1 MDDAE
6 VRPSEAQSG
15 EASDVFSRWT
25 DEVGTPPLRLLYD
38 RIVTSRIASVNIGA
52 VNPFAVAEFWKA
64 ALGWEVVF
72 QDDTGVDLAAP
83 GTSMPTLEIGKVSE
97 TKTVKNR
104 LHFDLRADGSS
115 TEAELDRLLSLGATR
130 IDVGQ
135 GPDVSWVVLAD
146 PGGNEFCL
154 LQRSVQEAEVAR
166 GDG

>member
-1 MDDAE
+1 M
-6 VRPSEAQSG
+6 
-15 EASDVFSRWT
+15 
-25 DEVGTPPLRLLYD
+25 
-38 RIVTSRIASVNIGA
+38 TSRIASVTIGA
-52 VNPFAVAEFWKA
+52 VEPFAVAAFWKA

-72 QDDTGVDLAAP
+72 QDDTGMDLRAL

-97 TKTVKNR
+97 MKTVKNR

-115 TEAELDRLLSLGATR
+115 TEAELDRLLRLGATR
-130 IDVGQ
+130 VDIGQ

-154 LQRSVQEAEVAR
+154 LERTVQEVEMAK